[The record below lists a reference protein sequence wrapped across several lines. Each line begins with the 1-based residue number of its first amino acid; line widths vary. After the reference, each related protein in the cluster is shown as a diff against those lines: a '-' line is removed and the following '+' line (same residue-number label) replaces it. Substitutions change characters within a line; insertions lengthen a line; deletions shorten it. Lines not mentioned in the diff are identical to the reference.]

1 MSQYFDGAVRTEA
14 PTHGATWR
22 RPPEPHG
29 EVSVGR
35 IAKLFVGQG
44 YGFIRAADSREIYFH
59 RTDLREG
66 TSVNDLRINDRVIFE
81 LLEDRVS
88 GARALRVAQHS
99 QTTNRRSDGDGP
111 ATAKTES
118 EST

>member
-1 MSQYFDGAVRTEA
+1 VSQHFGGAVRTVVRA
-14 PTHGATWR
+14 HGATGQ

-29 EVSVGR
+29 KVSVGR

-44 YGFIRAADSREIYFH
+44 YGFIRTVNSREIYFH

-66 TSVNDLRINDRVIFE
+66 TSVNDLRISDRVIFE

-88 GARALRVAQHS
+88 GARAVRVAEQGH
-99 QTTNRRSDGDGP
+99 R
-111 ATAKTES
+111 
-118 EST
+118 

>member
-1 MSQYFDGAVRTEA
+1 MSQYFYGAVRTVVRA
-14 PTHGATWR
+14 HGASGQ

-29 EVSVGR
+29 QVSVGR

-44 YGFIRAADSREIYFH
+44 YGFIRTANSREIYFH

-66 TSVNDLRINDRVIFE
+66 TSVNDLRISDRVIFE

-88 GARALRVAQHS
+88 GARALRVAQQGH
-99 QTTNRRSDGDGP
+99 R
-111 ATAKTES
+111 
-118 EST
+118 